1 MRACA
6 GFSESKISRFRS
18 SSRNTGLTLSIYPFS
33 EAEAN
38 SAVVAL
44 KLTAAIQSDTLW
56 TKIRSHCPSGSAGD
70 AALEHDL
77 GQGLENLGR
86 A

>member
-33 EAEAN
+33 EAD